1 MANVVNVEKLNK
13 IRDNY
18 PGVWEWM
25 KYKANC
31 EHMCMGAV
39 LHYDEEYIDK
49 LIELEEK
56 LKKYRQ
62 GDIKY
67 EF

>member
-1 MANVVNVEKLNK
+1 MANVVNVEKLDK

-18 PGVWEWM
+18 PGVWDWM
-25 KYKANC
+25 KSKANY

-39 LHYDEEYIDK
+39 LNYNEEYIDR

-56 LKKYRQ
+56 LKKYH
-62 GDIKY
+62 
-67 EF
+67 

>member
-25 KYKANC
+25 KCKANSA
-31 EHMCMGAV
+31 HMCMGAV
-39 LHYDEEYIDK
+39 LHYDEEYIDR

-56 LKKYRQ
+56 LKKYR
-62 GDIKY
+62 
-67 EF
+67 